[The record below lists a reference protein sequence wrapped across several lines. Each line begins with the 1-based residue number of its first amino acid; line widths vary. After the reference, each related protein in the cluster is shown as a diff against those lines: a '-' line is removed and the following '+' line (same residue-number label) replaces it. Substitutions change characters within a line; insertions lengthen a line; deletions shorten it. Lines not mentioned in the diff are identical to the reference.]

1 MQKRAEAT
9 RKDIL
14 LAAETSFARS
24 GYDATGV
31 AEICKQA
38 EISKGAFYHHF
49 ASKHAVFVELMETWL
64 SDLEIQLLTIEKEAD
79 SVPEGLL
86 TMASM
91 MRKVFEI
98 ADQNLPLF
106 LEFWGKAIREKEI
119 RDAAMR
125 PYANYYELFVNLM
138 EQGRKEGTIDTVDP
152 EEAANVII
160 SFAIGLLLQSLLLP
174 KGVDW
179 TQKAHD
185 GLRIILNGLKKK
197 EIV

>member
-14 LAAETSFARS
+14 SAAEASFARS

-49 ASKHAVFVELMETWL
+49 ASKHAVFVELMEIWL
-64 SDLEIQLLTIEKEAD
+64 SDLETQLLAIGKEAD

-86 TMASM
+86 SMASM
-91 MRKVFEI
+91 MRQVFEI

-106 LEFWGKAIREKEI
+106 LEFWGKAIREQEI

-125 PYANYYELFVNLM
+125 PYAKYYELFVNLM
-138 EQGRKEGTIDTVDP
+138 KRGVEEGTIDAVDP
-152 EEAANVII
+152 GEAANVIV

-174 KGVDW
+174 KSVDW

-197 EIV
+197 ELI